1 MPGLSFISGMG
12 TSISCLSAA
21 RGPCCW
27 GWKLLGPTQP
37 DCCWNSLFL
46 LGLLGWES
54 TGPDAPAS
62 SERELVSSAP
72 DRFSLVGL
80 VDFKMMEDELTRQ
93 PEKDRQRA

>member
-1 MPGLSFISGMG
+1 M
-12 TSISCLSAA
+12 
-21 RGPCCW
+21 
-27 GWKLLGPTQP
+27 
-37 DCCWNSLFL
+37 
-46 LGLLGWES
+46 
-54 TGPDAPAS
+54 GPDAPAS